1 MLQIL
6 EKITSGEG
14 EEGDIERLEKLGE
27 LVKEGSLCGL
37 GKTAP
42 NPVLTTIRYFRDEY
56 EEHVREKYCR
66 AKVCK
71 IGVHRIDQTECILCG
86 VCKQVCAFG
95 AVKETRRNF
104 FIDQDYCTKCKA
116 CYYACPVGAV
126 KIIKQRF
133 MRLEEELKIP
143 HEEIEAIERR
153 SRMTLNDILKSKP
166 HIIVTIKKNRT
177 IRDAIQTMSEKNVS
191 GIFVVDENNKLVSIF
206 TERDIVRCAFNN
218 IPFDETIENIMR
230 RDITTFD
237 PSVEISSAISV
248 ASRKKI
254 RHIPVVEGDKI
265 VGMITFRDLV
275 SYLLPE
281 ICYVAES
288 IY

>member
-1 MLQIL
+1 
-6 EKITSGEG
+6 
-14 EEGDIERLEKLGE
+14 
-27 LVKEGSLCGL
+27 LVKEASLCGL

-56 EEHVREKYCR
+56 IEHVREKYCR

-71 IGVHRIDQTECILCG
+71 IGMHRIDQMECILCG
-86 VCKQVCAFG
+86 VCKQVCAFD

-133 MRLEEELKIP
+133 IRLEEELKIS
-143 HEEIEAIERR
+143 HKEIEEIERR

-166 HIIVTIKKNRT
+166 HLIVTIRKDRT
-177 IRDAIQTMSEKNVS
+177 IRDAVQTMSEKNVS

-206 TERDIVRCAFNN
+206 TERDIVRCTFNN
-218 IPFDETIENIMR
+218 ISLDEKIENIMR

-237 PSVEISSAISV
+237 PSVEISSAINV

-265 VGMITFRDLV
+265 VGMVTFRDLV